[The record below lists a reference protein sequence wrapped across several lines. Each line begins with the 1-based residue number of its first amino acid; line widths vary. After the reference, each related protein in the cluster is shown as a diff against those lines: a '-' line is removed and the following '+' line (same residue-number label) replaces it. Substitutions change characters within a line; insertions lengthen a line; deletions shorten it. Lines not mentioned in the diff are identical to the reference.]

1 MFSLGVKTSYF
12 GLPGGALRNGLATY
26 AQKNKYTVM
35 MWPVESADSHS
46 RRPTAQLLANNVLKN
61 AKPHSIV
68 LMHDGGG
75 NHSTMPQALRR

>member
-1 MFSLGVKTSYF
+1 
-12 GLPGGALRNGLATY
+12 
-26 AQKNKYTVM
+26 M